1 MSVKVKLLLTKPQ
14 SSKLKSAHKNGR
26 VASIRLAHEQLFNEQ
41 GVDVELTPD
50 QFKKVL
56 SASRSKAHRGVTLEF
71 NPNQIG
77 GFLPLLLSTL
87 AGPLISG
94 IVNATQGKSFFGDG
108 MRPLGSGLVKAP
120 RVRKQKAGFLPP
132 NALDMFNNLI
142 SGKNVFTGQGTGS
155 GMSTLGS
162 GMAPL
167 GSRSSMS
174 GRGRK
179 KKV

>member
-1 MSVKVKLLLTKPQ
+1 MLVKIKLLLTPAQ
-14 SSKLKSAHKNGR
+14 ASKLKLANKKGVSTS
-26 VASIRLAHEQLFNEQ
+26 VRLSHDQLFNEQ
-41 GVDVELTPD
+41 GIDVELTPE
-50 QFKKVL
+50 QFKKAM
-56 SASRSKAHRGVTLEF
+56 SAFKSKAKRGCTLEF
-71 NPNQIG
+71 SPAQSG
-77 GFLPLLLSTL
+77 GFLPLLLGTL

-108 MRPLGSGLVKAP
+108 MRPLGSGLVKTP
-120 RVRKQKAGFLPP
+120 RVKKQKAGFLPP

-142 SGKNVFTGQGTGS
+142 SGKNIITGRGAGA
-155 GMSTLGS
+155 GMAPLGS

-167 GSRSSMS
+167 GTRSMS